1 MPSHSDAVDDRAAIA
16 SHDRAAIH
24 TDDRAAIDT
33 VRAFNRTV
41 TSRIGA
47 LEDHYLG
54 SDRSLGSSRVLWEVE
69 GDGVEVR
76 AIRERLELDS
86 GYLSRLLR
94 GLEREGLVTVAA
106 AASADSRLRTVR
118 PTDAGRAQRVE
129 LDRRSDALAA
139 SVLEP
144 LSDGQRGRLVDAMDT
159 VMRLLE
165 AGLVHVE
172 PADAASDDARRCLAA
187 YYDELARRFPGGFDA
202 GRSLHPDTHEFAEPT
217 GLFVLARLHGRAI
230 GCGAVLF
237 HDDRPAYVK
246 RMWVDDAVR
255 GMGVGRRILA
265 ALEQAA
271 RDHGAASV
279 TLETN
284 ASLTEAIA
292 MYRASGYV
300 EVEPFNDEV
309 YADHWFEK
317 RL

>member
-1 MPSHSDAVDDRAAIA
+1 MTDRFDADEIA
-16 SHDRAAIH
+16 R
-24 TDDRAAIDT
+24 
-33 VRAFNRTV
+33 VRAFNRAV
-41 TSRIGA
+41 TTRIGA

-54 SDRSLGSSRVLWEVE
+54 SARSLGSSRVLWEVA
-69 GDGVEVR
+69 GDGRDVR
-76 AIRERLELDS
+76 EIRERLELDS

-94 GLEREGLVTVAA
+94 SLEREGLVTVA
-106 AASADSRLRTVR
+106 SSPADSRVRTVL
-118 PTDAGRAQRVE
+118 PTEAGRVERAE

-139 SVLEP
+139 SLLQP
-144 LSDGQRGRLVDAMDT
+144 LSPGQRRRLADAMDT
-159 VMRLLE
+159 VVRLLD
-165 AGLVHVE
+165 ASLVLVE
-172 PADAASDDARRCLAA
+172 PADPDSDDARLCLAA
-187 YYDELARRFPGGFDA
+187 YYDELARRFPGGFDP
-202 GRSLHPDTHEFAEPT
+202 GRSLHPDTHGFAEPT
-217 GLFVLARLHGRAI
+217 GRFVLARLRGRAI

-237 HDDRPAYVK
+237 HDGAPAYVK

-265 ALEQAA
+265 ALEDAA
-271 RDHGAASV
+271 REHGAASV

-317 RL
+317 PLG